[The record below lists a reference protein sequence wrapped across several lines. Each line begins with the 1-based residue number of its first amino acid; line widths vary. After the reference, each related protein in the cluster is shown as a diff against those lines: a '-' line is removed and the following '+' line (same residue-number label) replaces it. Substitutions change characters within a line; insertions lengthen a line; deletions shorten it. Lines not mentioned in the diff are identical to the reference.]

1 MEIAKRLYTRIA
13 GWEHI
18 CLALIVVMTF
28 ALHLSIITRP
38 AEPLFDEQHY
48 IPDARVTIQQHDSNR
63 TEHPPLSKLL
73 IVSGIYIFGDNQW
86 GWRLPSVIFGTLG
99 VVFFYL
105 MCRRFKM
112 SLRAVNIATFLL
124 ATENLYFVHAGI
136 AMLDI
141 FAVSFML
148 MSFWLYARRDYGL
161 AGIAVALATLCKF
174 NGLFAAIPIILHWF
188 IFRRDRQIE
197 FVASWLLSGIS
208 FFYLYTAF
216 ESIIHLRL
224 IDFVTAF
231 KSLEFGLGQTASL
244 TFETA
249 KHVSMSRPWEW
260 VFNLEIMPYNYG
272 PHFIGLVS
280 FSVWALTVPTLIYM
294 IFKAYKKDEASLF
307 GIAWFIGTYLVWIP
321 MSLITNRVS
330 FIFYY
335 LPTVGV
341 TCLGLG
347 MGLDWLTGYWQGRK
361 QFRAKPAPTPE
372 VVMPSPALTAEQLAA
387 QAPIT
392 PSPESGVELTSTSVD
407 TETAAAT
414 MPPAESLKPTR
425 RNIFTR
431 MLAAMTVPKRR
442 LGLRWAAFGF
452 VILVLLVHV
461 ATFVIVAPPLNDWHI
476 ELWFT

>member
-1 MEIAKRLYTRIA
+1 MKRLITRIS

-18 CLALIVVMTF
+18 WLVLIVVMTF

-38 AEPLFDEQHY
+38 NVPLFDEQHY
-48 IPDARVTIQQHDSNR
+48 IPDARAIIEQHDSNR

-73 IVSGIYIFGDNQW
+73 IVSGIYVFGDNQW
-86 GWRLPSVIFGTLG
+86 GWRLPSVIIGTLG
-99 VVFFYL
+99 VVFFYF
-105 MCRRFKM
+105 MCRNFKM
-112 SLRAVNIATFLL
+112 SLRASNIATFLL
-124 ATENLYFVHAGI
+124 ATENLYFVHSGI

-141 FAVSFML
+141 FEVSFML
-148 MSFWLYARRDYGL
+148 MSFWLYARRDYGF
-161 AGIAVALATLCKF
+161 AGLAVALATLCKF
-174 NGLFAAIPIILHWF
+174 NGLFAAIPIIIHWF

-216 ESIIHLRL
+216 ESIIHLRW

-244 TFETA
+244 TFESA

-294 IFKAYKKDEASLF
+294 IVKSFKKDEASLF

-341 TCLGLG
+341 TCLGMGL
-347 MGLDWLTGYWQGRK
+347 GLDWLTRYWQGRK
-361 QFRAKPAPTPE
+361 QFRTRPAPALDVVTP
-372 VVMPSPALTAEQLAA
+372 PPAMVSEQLAV
-387 QAPIT
+387 QAPFT
-392 PSPESGVELTSTSVD
+392 PSPESGADLISTSVETD
-407 TETAAAT
+407 TVTAAA
-414 MPPAESLKPTR
+414 PPVESLKLPR

-431 MLAAMTVPKRR
+431 MLAVMTAPKRR
-442 LGLRWAAFGF
+442 LGLRWAAIGF

-461 ATFVIVAPPLNDWHI
+461 ATFVIVAPPLNDWPI
-476 ELWFT
+476 EYWFA